1 MQRNKVVGFGVLALS
16 ALVMLG
22 QVAFSGPPQQ
32 EEQRRG
38 GERPRMDVGERVEN
52 LSKQLNLTDD
62 QKPKVQAIFE
72 DEMKQRQALRQDT
85 SLSREDRMEKMR
97 AINQSTRKQI
107 EKVLTAGQKKKWNE
121 IMKENRERREERGEG
136 QGERQ

>member
-136 QGERQ
+136 QGERP

>member
-1 MQRNKVVGFGVLALS
+1 MQKNKAVGFGVLALS

-22 QVAFSGPPQQ
+22 QVAFSGPSQQ
-32 EEQRRG
+32 GEQRRG
-38 GERPRMDVGERVEN
+38 GGRPVMDVGQRVEN

-62 QKPKVQAIFE
+62 QKPKVRAIYE
-72 DEMKQRQALRQDT
+72 DAANQRQALRQDT
-85 SLSREDRMEKMR
+85 SLSRQDRMEKMR

-107 EKVLTAGQKKKWNE
+107 ENILTAEQKKKWNE
-121 IMKENRERREERGEG
+121 IMKENRERRGERQEG

>member
-1 MQRNKVVGFGVLALS
+1 
-16 ALVMLG
+16 
-22 QVAFSGPPQQ
+22 
-32 EEQRRG
+32 
-38 GERPRMDVGERVEN
+38 MDVGERVET

-62 QKPKVQAIFE
+62 QKPKVRALFE
-72 DEMKQRQALRQDT
+72 DQQKQGQELRQDT

-107 EKVLTAGQKKKWNE
+107 EKILTADQKKKWNE
-121 IMKENRERREERGEG
+121 IMKENRERRRERQQG

>member
-1 MQRNKVVGFGVLALS
+1 MQRNQVAGFGVLALS

-22 QVAFSGPPQQ
+22 QVAFSAPPQQ
-32 EEQRRG
+32 GEQRRG
-38 GERPRMDVGERVEN
+38 GGGPRMDVGERVET

-62 QKPKVQAIFE
+62 QKPKVQALFE
-72 DEMKQRQALRQDT
+72 EEVKQRQALRQDA

-107 EKVLTAGQKKKWNE
+107 EKVLTAEQKKKWNE